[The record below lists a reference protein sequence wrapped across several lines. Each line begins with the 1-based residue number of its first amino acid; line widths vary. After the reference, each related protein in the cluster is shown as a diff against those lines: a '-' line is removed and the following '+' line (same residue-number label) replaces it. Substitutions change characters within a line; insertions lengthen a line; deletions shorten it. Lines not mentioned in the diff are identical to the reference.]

1 MFIKR
6 YISMTN
12 TFAVLLSTSVI
23 NDIVVLD
30 TL

>member
-6 YISMTN
+6 YISMAN